1 MRNRL
6 ATVVAALV
14 VLGTAAPA
22 GASAFE
28 IYIRGGGGFE
38 YLDMTALDYSGALNP
53 ANYDTLPDS
62 EQDVIDN
69 MTKSYKGEGWAAGGS
84 VGVLLVDFVELGV
97 DFRQSGLT
105 FDSGA
110 EADLTQLVLHVGWH
124 ILGTELVADPSFLF
138 GVGYSYLTTPGLTLD
153 ASRHAAV
160 PGEEVT
166 TNGFIGR
173 AGAALD
179 VRFVSWMSVGL
190 LLDFSFLYFDAGED
204 TSWGFNTD
212 LLGRISFHI

>member
-6 ATVVAALV
+6 ATLVTVLV

-22 GASAFE
+22 GAAAFE

-53 ANYDTLPDS
+53 ANYDSLPSS
-62 EQDVIDN
+62 EQEVIDN

-84 VGVLLVDFVELGV
+84 AGVLLLDFIELGV
-97 DFRQSGLT
+97 DFRQSGLK

-110 EADLTQLVLHVGWH
+110 EADLTQLALHVAWH
-124 ILGTELVADPSFLF
+124 ILGTGIVADPSFLL
-138 GVGYSYLTTPGLTLD
+138 GAGYSYLTTPGVTLD
-153 ASRHAAV
+153 ASSHAV

-166 TNGFIGR
+166 TNGFIAR

-179 VRFVSWMSVGL
+179 IRFISWMSVGV

>member
-6 ATVVAALV
+6 AMLV
-14 VLGTAAPA
+14 GTLTVLGTAAPA
-22 GASAFE
+22 DASLFE

-53 ANYDTLPDS
+53 ANYDSLPTS
-62 EQDVIDN
+62 EQEVIDN

-84 VGVLLVDFVELGV
+84 AGVLLLDFIDLGV
-97 DFRQSGLT
+97 DFRQAGLY
-105 FDSGA
+105 FDSGT
-110 EADLTQLVLHVGWH
+110 EADLTQLVFHVAWH
-124 ILGTELVADPSFLF
+124 ILGTEMIVDPSILLGF
-138 GVGYSYLTTPGLTLD
+138 GYSYLTTPGVTLD
-153 ASRHAAV
+153 AGSAV
-160 PGEEVT
+160 AGDEVT

-179 VRFVSWMSVGL
+179 IRFISWMSAGVVA
-190 LLDFSFLYFDAGED
+190 DFSFLYFDAGEK

-212 LLGRISFHI
+212 ILGRISFHI